1 MIVQRILDFIEY
13 KGIRKSQFYR
23 ETGLS
28 NGFLDKVK
36 DIGTSKIEYIL
47 KAYPELSLDWLVLGK
62 GEMILSD
69 TKKETTSPETTLQSL
84 ELDLKRKDF
93 EIKSMFL
100 EFQEIKEDV
109 KGLKQ
114 FAINLLKED
123 VNKELAKPIEL
134 PSEETKKSDI

>member
-47 KAYPELSLDWLVLGK
+47 KAYPDLNLDWLVLGK
-62 GEMILSD
+62 GAMILSD
-69 TKKETTSPETTLQSL
+69 TKKETASSGTTLQSL
-84 ELDLKRKDF
+84 ELDIKRKDF
-93 EIKSMFL
+93 EIKGILL

-109 KGLKQ
+109 E
-114 FAINLLKED
+114 LLKKITSLEEKYID
-123 VNKELAKPIEL
+123 TVEKKINESIKSNK
-134 PSEETKKSDI
+134 